1 MEHEILNQTLEPTTL
16 RGMESLI
23 LNALEKEKQTFVSR
37 DGKATKFWENQSF
50 HQQRMGSQCRH
61 QKDGGVKTNPE
72 TYQETYQELLAGKHT
87 LVHSTVRRKY
97 TMTRPYHTKDPMQK
111 NKPTT
116 HVCGIF
122 GRHIRPGNLTPYVRN
137 GDEAANVPLFSMGE
151 LGYVLRR
158 MKSGRC
164 VDTDGLFANMFKY
177 ASAETKPC
185 LPDWCNDRF
194 KTKQ

>member
-1 MEHEILNQTLEPTTL
+1 
-16 RGMESLI
+16 MESLI
-23 LNALEKEKQTFVSR
+23 LNALEKEKQTSVSR
-37 DGKATKFWENQSF
+37 DGKATKFLGKPEFPPIIATKEGQPMPP
-50 HQQRMGSQCRH
+50 R
-61 QKDGGVKTNPE
+61 KDGGVKTNPE
-72 TYQETYQELLAGKHT
+72 TYQEPLAGKHT
-87 LVHSTVRRKY
+87 LVHSTVRKKY

-164 VDTDGLFANMFKY
+164 VDTDRLFANMFRY

-194 KTKQ
+194 KTEQ